1 MTNHTFPV
9 GTVQIPAAASRIG
22 AHATTPQGTWPV
34 LTQHFRSADSAFP
47 NSADLA
53 PLPQS
58 SELRLSETQE
68 RLMTHEQRCGEQSKL
83 IAELTVK
90 AEQNAG
96 LAESLKEKLHQAASD
111 QRNLEGRLAA
121 AEEQRQE
128 AEQQRRELMGISG
141 RKEEMVQRLQGRV
154 EELVQELAGL
164 SAQLEAAK
172 ADARRQADHI
182 RDRASS
188 KVRV

>member
-1 MTNHTFPV
+1 M
-9 GTVQIPAAASRIG
+9 
-22 AHATTPQGTWPV
+22 
-34 LTQHFRSADSAFP
+34 
-47 NSADLA
+47 
-53 PLPQS
+53 
-58 SELRLSETQE
+58 
-68 RLMTHEQRCGEQSKL
+68 
-83 IAELTVK
+83 K

-96 LAESLKEKLHQAASD
+96 MVDSLKEQLHQALSERRA
-111 QRNLEGRLAA
+111 LEGRLAA

-141 RKEEMVQRLQGRV
+141 RKEELVQRLQGRV

-172 ADARRQADHI
+172 ADARRQAEHI

-188 KVRV
+188 KV

>member
-1 MTNHTFPV
+1 M
-9 GTVQIPAAASRIG
+9 
-22 AHATTPQGTWPV
+22 
-34 LTQHFRSADSAFP
+34 TQHFSP
-47 NSADLA
+47 
-53 PLPQS
+53 PLPQQS

-68 RLMTHEQRCGEQSKL
+68 RLLTHEQRCGEQSKL
-83 IAELTVK
+83 IAELSVK

-96 LAESLKEKLHQAASD
+96 IAESLKEKLQQATSER
-111 QRNLEGRLAA
+111 RNLEGRLAA
-121 AEEQRQE
+121 SEDQRQE
-128 AEQQRRELMGISG
+128 ADQQRRELMGISG

-172 ADARRQADHI
+172 TDARRQADHI

-188 KVRV
+188 KVRVQSSKVNLHILLKKWFYGFRSVQTSRGSRNWRHS